1 MRTWLFLTLSDSER
15 LYRGNLG
22 YADDPRR
29 TYRYDSFVPN
39 HRQVAI
45 GDRAIIR
52 GKKDIL
58 GSAIIESIEAVE
70 GEKVRQRCPV
80 CQGTNLKQRSTAVP
94 RFKCA
99 CGAEFDEPK
108 AGTVLCRLYSANF
121 GESFVELSELVTVSD
136 LWETAPRLNKQL
148 AILELD
154 ADKAESLVIG
164 CAARLSH
171 PDELPAIT
179 RTFAEGSRTVVTVN
193 RYERDPRARKACL
206 LHHGYKCSACGID
219 FERMYGELGKGFIEI
234 HHLTPLGSSGR
245 CEVDPIRD
253 LRPLCPNCH
262 AMIHRRSP
270 VLGIDELIALIAA
283 SGPR

>member
-29 TYRYDSFVPN
+29 AYRYDSFVPN

-58 GSAIIESIEAVE
+58 GSAIIESIEAIE

-99 CGAEFDEPK
+99 CGAEFDESK
-108 AGTVLCRLYSANF
+108 AGAVPCRLYSANF

-136 LWETAPRLNKQL
+136 LWETAPRLNKQF

-154 ADKAESLVIG
+154 ADKAESLVIS

-171 PDELPAIT
+171 PDELPATT

-206 LHHGYKCSACGID
+206 LHHGYKCSACGFD

-234 HHLTPLGSSGR
+234 HHLSPLGSSGH

-262 AMIHRRSP
+262 AMVHRRSP
-270 VLGIDELIALIAA
+270 ILEIAELTALMAA
-283 SGPR
+283 KNRQ